1 MFTISTDKTISE
13 KEIGMTKGTNKRYS
27 EAFRQQVVRE
37 YEAGST
43 VSDLQK
49 KYGITGGSTIYVWIK
64 KYAHEGLRT
73 GVVRI
78 QTAEEANRVRE
89 LEARVKELER
99 ALGKVTL
106 EKLILESALEVI
118 EAEYGIDAKKNVPK
132 SSSEPTAKGKNKP
145 GGK

>member
-1 MFTISTDKTISE
+1 
-13 KEIGMTKGTNKRYS
+13 MTKGTNKRYS